1 MTKRSAPEPLQI
13 TVSGRNMPVSDQLKE
28 FAVAKMARL
37 SRYLDRLSR
46 VDVVLTAEPTRAAND
61 RNVAEATASVKGR
74 TIRAEAAAD
83 DIKSA
88 IDALVDKL
96 HLQLTRTKERT
107 RAHKGRGPGDAELP
121 VGEMGEGYEDEDED
135 EAAETIE
142 DRIVEVKQ
150 FSPKPMFPD
159 EAIDALEELGHAFFV
174 FLSAQTEQVS
184 VVYRLRD
191 GSYGLIEP
199 AFN

>member
-28 FAVAKMARL
+28 FAIAKMARL

-46 VDVVLTAEPTRAAND
+46 VDVVLTAEPTRAADD

-121 VGEMGEGYEDEDED
+121 VGEMGEGYEDD
-135 EAAETIE
+135 AAETIE

-199 AFN
+199 AFS